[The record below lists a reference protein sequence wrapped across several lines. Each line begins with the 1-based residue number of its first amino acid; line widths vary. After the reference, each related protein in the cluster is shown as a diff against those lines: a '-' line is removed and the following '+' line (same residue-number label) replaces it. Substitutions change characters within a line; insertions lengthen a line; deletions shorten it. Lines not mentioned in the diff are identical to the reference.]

1 MPTIVR
7 IGNLKIQV
15 FADDHNPPHFHVVTP
30 DHEALV
36 VLTTLTVLRGA
47 IRRRELET
55 ALKWVRANRDVI
67 ANEWERL
74 NGK

>member
-36 VLTTLTVLRGA
+36 ALATLTVLRGTM
-47 IRRRELET
+47 RRQDLKT
-55 ALKWVRANRDVI
+55 ALEWVRANGEALVS
-67 ANEWERL
+67 EWERL
-74 NGK
+74 NRN

>member
-36 VLTTLTVLRGA
+36 ALATLTVLRGT
-47 IRRRELET
+47 IRRRDLKT
-55 ALKWVRANRDVI
+55 AVEWVRANREAVAD
-67 ANEWERL
+67 EWERL

>member
-1 MPTIVR
+1 MPTLVR

-30 DHEALV
+30 GHEALV
-36 VLTTLTVLRGA
+36 GLATLTVLRGE
-47 IRRRELET
+47 IRRRDLDAALE
-55 ALKWVRANRDVI
+55 WVRENRETV
-67 ANEWERL
+67 ASEWERL

>member
-1 MPTIVR
+1 MPTLVR

-30 DHEALV
+30 NHEALV
-36 VLTTLTVLRGA
+36 GLATLTVLRGE
-47 IRRRELET
+47 IRRRDLDSALE
-55 ALKWVRANRDVI
+55 WVRENRETV
-67 ANEWERL
+67 AGEWERL

>member
-1 MPTIVR
+1 MPTLVR

-36 VLTTLTVLRGA
+36 ALATLTVLRGT
-47 IRRRELET
+47 IRRRDLDT
-55 ALKWVRANRDVI
+55 ALEWVRANRETV
-67 ANEWERL
+67 AREWERL

>member
-36 VLTTLTVLRGA
+36 ALATLTVLRGE
-47 IRRRELET
+47 IRRRDLET
-55 ALKWVRANRDVI
+55 ALKWIRANREII
-67 ANEWERL
+67 AREWERL
-74 NGK
+74 NEK